1 MRVMEKAVNA
11 AKFVK
16 AEHFF
21 GENLCLFCN
30 ASDLTQRAYLN
41 PFEMGVLLLD
51 LVSQDV
57 FIKTEIGLIESLFQ
71 EGLVQCL
78 PLYAK
83 YASMN
88 WLLFATN
95 SLRWRFV
102 VNMVINLR
110 DS

>member
-1 MRVMEKAVNA
+1 V
-11 AKFVK
+11 FI
-16 AEHFF
+16 
-21 GENLCLFCN
+21 L
-30 ASDLTQRAYLN
+30 QRKRFDSKGVFKSVRN
-41 PFEMGVLLLD
+41 GSVLLLD

-88 WLLFATN
+88 WLLFAAN
-95 SLRWRFV
+95 NLRWRFV
-102 VNMVINLR
+102 VNMAINLR
-110 DS
+110 DY